1 MFPPIDLSP
10 FPGSLTHLGLRS
22 QKFCIYKALL
32 ALLALFVLLVLTVSL
47 ASLILLDLLE
57 IKRC

>member
-10 FPGSLTHLGLRS
+10 FPGSLTHLGLRN
-22 QKFCIYKALL
+22 QTFCIYNALL
-32 ALLALFVLLVLTVSL
+32 ALLALFVLLVLTVSH

-57 IKRC
+57 IKK